1 MVAIRT
7 AEATGTAERDSL
19 TSELF
24 SERFLIRRPLLDAMQ
39 PQPGG
44 PPVLLIDEIDR
55 TDEPFE
61 AFLLEAL
68 SDYQV
73 TIPELGTVH
82 AEAPP
87 IVILTSNRTREVH
100 DALKRRCLYHWVDY
114 PSLDRELAILQ
125 ARAPEAA
132 ATLGREVVAFVQR
145 LRSEDLFKKPGVAE
159 TIDWARCLVALDA
172 VALSPEVIADTLGA
186 LLKYQDDIA
195 RIQGVGGDAPA
206 RRGPRRARR
215 RLTVEEGRLAE
226 NIAHFA
232 RALRKAGVPV
242 GTGRVVDAIRAVEA
256 AGFSDRADFYHA
268 LQACFV
274 SRPEQRA
281 VFAQVFRLFWR
292 DPAFLE
298 RLMSLLLPMVRGV
311 NPPAAPT
318 PGERRAAE
326 ALADAAPRPAEA
338 ERSEVEVDATLT
350 FSGREALRHI
360 DFEQM
365 SAAELAVARRAIAG
379 LTLPVRP
386 IPSRRTRPDPRGR
399 VADWRGTMRA
409 ALRSGGDVERL
420 VLRARRTRWPSLVAL
435 CDISG
440 SMTVYSRMLL
450 TFLHAAA
457 NAKGAGWAE
466 VHAFTFGTRLTNVTR
481 HLRQKDADAALAA
494 AGREAEDWD
503 GGTRI
508 GASLHA
514 FNRDWSR
521 RVLSRGAVVLLI
533 TDGLDRD
540 DPEQLSREMERL
552 HLSARRLI
560 WLNPLLRWD
569 GFEPKARG
577 IRAIL
582 PHVDSFRPCHD
593 LASLE
598 AIAAALSAPEGRDAR
613 VLTRGNRVGFP

>member
-1 MVAIRT
+1 
-7 AEATGTAERDSL
+7 
-19 TSELF
+19 
-24 SERFLIRRPLLDAMQ
+24 
-39 PQPGG
+39 
-44 PPVLLIDEIDR
+44 
-55 TDEPFE
+55 
-61 AFLLEAL
+61 
-68 SDYQV
+68 
-73 TIPELGTVH
+73 
-82 AEAPP
+82 
-87 IVILTSNRTREVH
+87 
-100 DALKRRCLYHWVDY
+100 
-114 PSLDRELAILQ
+114 
-125 ARAPEAA
+125 
-132 ATLGREVVAFVQR
+132 
-145 LRSEDLFKKPGVAE
+145 
-159 TIDWARCLVALDA
+159 
-172 VALSPEVIADTLGA
+172 
-186 LLKYQDDIA
+186 
-195 RIQGVGGDAPA
+195 
-206 RRGPRRARR
+206 
-215 RLTVEEGRLAE
+215 
-226 NIAHFA
+226 
-232 RALRKAGVPV
+232 
-242 GTGRVVDAIRAVEA
+242 
-256 AGFSDRADFYHA
+256 
-268 LQACFV
+268 
-274 SRPEQRA
+274 
-281 VFAQVFRLFWR
+281 
-292 DPAFLE
+292 
-298 RLMSLLLPMVRGV
+298 MSLLLPMVRGV
-311 NPPAAPT
+311 NPPPAPT

-365 SAAELAVARRAIAG
+365 SAAELAAARRAIAG

-440 SMTVYSRMLL
+440 SMSVYSRMLL

-540 DPEQLSREMERL
+540 DPEQLSPRDGAAAPVGAAVDLAEPAFALGRL
-552 HLSARRLI
+552 RAEGARHPGDPAACRQLPAVPRPRL
-560 WLNPLLRWD
+560 
-569 GFEPKARG
+569 ARG
-577 IRAIL
+577 DR
-582 PHVDSFRPCHD
+582 RG
-593 LASLE
+593 
-598 AIAAALSAPEGRDAR
+598 ALGARGSRCAR
-613 VLTRGNRVGFP
+613 VNPGKSRRFSVGFL